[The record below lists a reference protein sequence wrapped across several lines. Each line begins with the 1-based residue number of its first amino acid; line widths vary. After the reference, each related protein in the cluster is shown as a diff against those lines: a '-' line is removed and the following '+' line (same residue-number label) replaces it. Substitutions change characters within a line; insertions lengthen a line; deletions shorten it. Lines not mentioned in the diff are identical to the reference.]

1 MGGERAA
8 VRNAADPEQV
18 RRAGKKDRDREELFR
33 ASLVLVMQTAP
44 GRAVLWGLL
53 ERAGVYRSIWS
64 PNSEIHYN
72 AGRQDFGHELMATI
86 IAADEE
92 AYLLMERE
100 ARGRVK
106 RDNAEIDAA
115 QTPASDQGAQE
126 NG

>member
-1 MGGERAA
+1 MAGERAA

-18 RRAGKKDRDREELFR
+18 RRAAKKERDREELFR
-33 ASLVLVMQTAP
+33 AALVLVLQTTP

-86 IAADEE
+86 LAADED
-92 AYLLMERE
+92 AYLLMEQE

-106 RDNAEIDAA
+106 KDNAEIDAA
-115 QTPASDQGAQE
+115 QTPASDQGAE
-126 NG
+126 SNG